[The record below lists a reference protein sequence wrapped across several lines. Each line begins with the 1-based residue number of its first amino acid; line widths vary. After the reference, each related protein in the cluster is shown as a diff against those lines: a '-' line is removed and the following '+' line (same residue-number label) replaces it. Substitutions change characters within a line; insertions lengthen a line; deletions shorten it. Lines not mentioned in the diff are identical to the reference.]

1 MIFEHKNKT
10 YNISKQTP
18 FLFIL
23 SGFIEDE
30 DLRSDPTV
38 PAVLFHLEL
47 SLNNFVLLEFDTF
60 NEFKVLLEQFKKHK
74 FPIVELYDMDLYSGF
89 NSVPN
94 FNFIAKEDECD
105 ERFTAISCF
114 RTEYA
119 INITYSDFNDK
130 IRFLNNVNEF

>member
-60 NEFKVLLEQFKKHK
+60 NEFKVLLQQFKKHK

-89 NSVPN
+89 NYVPN
-94 FNFIAKEDECD
+94 FNFIAEKDEHD
-105 ERFTAISCF
+105 EQFTIISCF
-114 RTEYA
+114 GSKYG
-119 INITYSDFNDK
+119 INIKYSDFNNK
-130 IRFLNNVNEF
+130 IRFLSNIDDF